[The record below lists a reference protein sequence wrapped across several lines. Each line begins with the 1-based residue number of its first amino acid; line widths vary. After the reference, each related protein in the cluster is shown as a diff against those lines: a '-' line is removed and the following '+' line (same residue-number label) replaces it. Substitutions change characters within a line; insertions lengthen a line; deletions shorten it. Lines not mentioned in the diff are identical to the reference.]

1 MKSCHQLKQVLAV
14 CVVVLFG
21 FHSQAIAEVQL
32 PDGTVIK
39 NVDFEK
45 HVVGLFGRSGCN
57 LGSCHGS
64 FQGKNGFRLSLFGY
78 EADKDGVSVSREMN
92 GRRIDLVQPDNSLLL
107 LKGMG
112 LIEHA
117 GGRRFSPGSWQH
129 KLIKA
134 WIEQGAPLVK
144 GSGEIKS
151 LEVTPKEIPFHKPGE
166 KIKLKAMVS
175 FADGTTENITSL
187 CEYRTLDDAVAEVD
201 STGNVTGNRAGDT
214 SIIVAYRGTVVPVRA
229 MVPLEV
235 KPGYKY
241 PSVPEVNY
249 IDKIVFSKLKRLNIE
264 PSSMSGDVEFLR
276 RISIDVIGS
285 LPTPNEIRTFVAD
298 KDPNKR
304 SKKVDE
310 LLKHPLHAA
319 LWATKISDITGN
331 NTDAMEQPQ
340 NLRAKKSQMW
350 HDWLRK
356 RVSENVSYDKIV
368 EGVLCATSR
377 DGDTPEEYILK
388 VNKMDEEITKGFVDD
403 YANKSSLDLFWR
415 KQGVVTLDQWGE
427 KTAAA
432 FMGMRLEC
440 AQCHKHPF
448 DRWTQVDYRS
458 YANVFSQLAY
468 GTSPEA
474 KKAID
479 AENAERKKNAMGKNN
494 NQINVVKEVY
504 VANAVAGKGGAGKA
518 LVHPET
524 NLPLAP
530 KALGGPE
537 IKMETGV
544 DARRKLFEWLK
555 SPDNPYFA
563 RSFVNRVWGHYFGVG
578 IVDPLDDFS
587 IANPPSNPQ
596 LLDALA
602 KDFIDS
608 GFDIRKLEKTILLS
622 RVYNL
627 TSVPNETNR
636 FDDNNYSHSFIRP
649 MMAEVVV
656 DVLCAATGMAEN
668 FGPDARKDSKAI
680 EVGASRVNSSISYAF
695 RIFGRPPRTAACD
708 CERSMEP
715 ALPQK
720 LYLMA
725 DTNLQAKIESQGN
738 IIKKILAENQDDQKA
753 LEELFL
759 STLSR
764 FPNDRDK
771 KHFEEYRAKSADR
784 KTAFVDTLWAL
795 LNTKEF
801 IFNH

>member
-1 MKSCHQLKQVLAV
+1 MKSCYQWKQIFAV

-21 FHSQAIAEVQL
+21 LHGTARAEVQL

-39 NVDFEK
+39 TVDFEK
-45 HVVGLFGRSGCN
+45 HIVGLFGRSGCN

-78 EADKDGVSVSREMN
+78 EAEKDGISVSREMN
-92 GRRIDLVQPDNSLLL
+92 GRRIDLNNPDNSLLL
-107 LKGMG
+107 LKAMG
-112 LIEHA
+112 LTEHA
-117 GGRRFSPGSWQH
+117 GGRKFSAGSWQH
-129 KLIKA
+129 KLIKD
-134 WIEQGAPLVK
+134 WIVQGAPLTK

-151 LEVTPKEIPFHKPGE
+151 LDVTPKEIPFNKPGE
-166 KIKLKAMVS
+166 KINLKVMVS
-175 FADGTTENITSL
+175 FADGTSENITALS
-187 CEYRTLDDAVAEVD
+187 EFRTLDDGVAEV
-201 STGNVTGNRAGDT
+201 SPSGLVTSNRAGDT
-214 SIIVAYRGTVVPVRA
+214 SIIVAYRGTVFPVRA
-229 MVPLEV
+229 MVPLDV

-249 IDKIVFSKLKRLNIE
+249 IDKLVFSKLKRLNIE
-264 PSSMSGDVEFLR
+264 PSGLSGDAEFLR
-276 RISIDVIGS
+276 RITIDVIGT
-285 LPTPNEIRTFVAD
+285 LPSPNDIRAFVAD
-298 KDPNKR
+298 KDTNKR
-304 SKKVDE
+304 TKKIDE
-310 LLKHPLHAA
+310 LLKHPMHAA
-319 LWATKISDITGN
+319 LWATKLSDITGN
-331 NTDAMEQPQ
+331 NTDAIENPQ
-340 NLRAKKSQMW
+340 NLRVKKSQMW

-356 RVSENVSYDKIV
+356 RVAENMTYDKIV

-377 DGDTPEEYILK
+377 DGESPEDYVVK
-388 VNKMDEEITKGFVDD
+388 VNKLDEELTKGFVES
-403 YANKSSLDLFWR
+403 YAGKPTLDLFWR
-415 KQGVVTLDQWGE
+415 KQGAVTLDQWGE

-432 FMGMRLEC
+432 FMGVRLEC

-448 DRWTQVDYRS
+448 DRWTQADYRS
-458 YANVFSQLAY
+458 YANVFTQLAY
-468 GTSPEA
+468 GASPEA
-474 KKAID
+474 KKLID
-479 AENAERKKNAMGKNN
+479 AENAERKKNATGTNN
-494 NQINVVKEVY
+494 NNISIVKEVY
-504 VANAVAGKGGAGKA
+504 LTSVVAGKGGSKG
-518 LVHPET
+518 LTHPET
-524 NLPLAP
+524 NLPLVP

-537 IKMETGV
+537 IKMEAGV

-555 SPDNPYFA
+555 TPDNPYFA

-587 IANPPSNPQ
+587 IANPPSNPA

-622 RVYNL
+622 RVSNL
-627 TSVPNETNR
+627 THVPNETNR
-636 FDDNNYSHSFIRP
+636 LDDNNYSHCFIRP

-656 DVLCAATGMAEN
+656 DVLCAATGMVEN
-668 FGPDARKDSKAI
+668 FGAEAPKSARAI

-695 RIFGRPPRTAACD
+695 RIFGRPPRSAACD

-725 DTNLQAKIESQGN
+725 DTNLQIKVESQGN
-738 IIKKILAENQDDQKA
+738 MIKKILAENSDDQKA
-753 LEELFL
+753 LEEMFL

-764 FPNDRDK
+764 LPNDREK
-771 KHFEEYRAKSADR
+771 KHFEEYRAKSMDR